1 MMRKKNT
8 RARSLKRPF
17 KATKAK
23 KMKKKNAKIIDRGRI
38 CTVGKKVT

>member
-23 KMKKKNAKIIDRGRI
+23 KDEKEECKNN
-38 CTVGKKVT
+38 